1 MISILDKNHILE
13 SEELETLRKNG
24 EIGDEANRYFK
35 MVKVYDYWMY
45 LNIRNKRVDHYLRDC
60 NYKKIAIYGMN
71 YFGNRLYDALYRSSV
86 EVVFGIDI
94 GADGIEHDIPIYRM
108 DSLELA
114 EKLTYVDAI
123 VVTAISS
130 YQNILNDLKKL
141 CDKPIMSIEDIFLEM
156 MKLDFMG

>member
-1 MISILDKNHILE
+1 
-13 SEELETLRKNG
+13 
-24 EIGDEANRYFK
+24 
-35 MVKVYDYWMY
+35 
-45 LNIRNKRVDHYLRDC
+45 
-60 NYKKIAIYGMN
+60 MN

-114 EKLTYVDAI
+114 EKLTYVDVI